1 MGVLFKKRGVEMLGL
16 ILSVGEKVLILFL
29 MIAVGAIAARRKILT
44 REGASQLAELVLLVS
59 TPCVIIAAFTRDM
72 DQVTIPELLFMTAAA
87 AVVHF
92 LFILCA
98 RIFFPKEP
106 TTRQK
111 LLRFAIIYANVGFMG
126 LPLLQSLLG
135 NTGVVYASIF
145 IAVFNIFC
153 WTHGVRLMD
162 RSGENGSAPPFWKCL
177 VNPGTVG
184 LAIGVP
190 LFLLH
195 LSLPDLVMEVVD
207 GFSGLNT
214 PLAMICIGVHISA
227 ISPKAALKDRS
238 LLAAISIRL
247 VLFPAVVLGI
257 LCLTTRDYPVFTSI
271 LLLSA
276 MPSAANA
283 VLFASRYHSDE
294 QLASQA
300 VAFSTLLSIIT
311 LPLLSAVS
319 KLICG

>member
-1 MGVLFKKRGVEMLGL
+1 MPAFLMGVLFKKRGVEMLGL
-16 ILSVGEKVLILFL
+16 ILSVGEKVVILFL

-92 LFILCA
+92 LFILCGA
-98 RIFFPKEP
+98 DLFPKKNRRP
-106 TTRQK
+106 GKNSFDSQ
-111 LLRFAIIYANVGFMG
+111 LSMQMSDLWG

-207 GFSGLNT
+207 DFQG
-214 PLAMICIGVHISA
+214 
-227 ISPKAALKDRS
+227 
-238 LLAAISIRL
+238 
-247 VLFPAVVLGI
+247 
-257 LCLTTRDYPVFTSI
+257 
-271 LLLSA
+271 
-276 MPSAANA
+276 
-283 VLFASRYHSDE
+283 
-294 QLASQA
+294 
-300 VAFSTLLSIIT
+300 
-311 LPLLSAVS
+311 
-319 KLICG
+319 